1 MGNTM
6 DTTDTSTRGKP
17 KLNLRPNPRPKLMQ
31 KLLSTTFTPLA
42 LVDTTTFT
50 TVSPLP
56 TPTLSIAETMDVT
69 NKDMPMVPLPTID
82 TTDTTSITNKDL
94 TTTTDIA
101 VEVFFQMRTN
111 GIL

>member
-1 MGNTM
+1 M
-6 DTTDTSTRGKP
+6 DTTDTSTRGQP
-17 KLNLRPNPRPKLMQ
+17 KLSLRPNPRPKLMQ

-50 TVSPLP
+50 TVSPLL

-69 NKDMPMVPLPTID
+69 NKDMPMVPLPTMDITD

-94 TTTTDIA
+94 TTTTDTA
-101 VEVFFQMRTN
+101 
-111 GIL
+111 